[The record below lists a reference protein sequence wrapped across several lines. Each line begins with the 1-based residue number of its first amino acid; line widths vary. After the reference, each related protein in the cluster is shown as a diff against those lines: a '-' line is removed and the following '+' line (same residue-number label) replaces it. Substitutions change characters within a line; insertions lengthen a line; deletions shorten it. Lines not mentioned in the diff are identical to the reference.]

1 MTRFLV
7 ATAIAPLA
15 LLSMPAAAQD
25 APDDNILDRDHL
37 TVGVGAV
44 YGPSYDGS
52 DDYVVSPI
60 PVVQGQVMGVQISPR
75 VGGVALDVIPDGENA
90 KVGFALG
97 PVANVSFNRNRQIQ
111 DRVVRAAGKLDA
123 AVELGVSGGISF
135 NHLLNDYDSLTV
147 STDVKWDVSAYKG
160 MTWQPAISYVTP
172 LSPAVLVT
180 LNVNAR
186 HVDDDFAQYYYSVT
200 PDQAARSGLPQYQ
213 AKGGWDSVGGGLL
226 VGWDLSGD
234 MRDGGFALFGVASYS
249 RMLNDGKDTPFTAIR
264 GDADQW
270 VFGGGVAY
278 TF

>member
-160 MTWQPAISYVTP
+160 MTWQPAVSYVTP